1 MATETGAGT
10 QVGRDDDEFDI
21 GDVVRSLLRD
31 YEYMGMPA
39 QRYALVV
46 ILPSVVLG
54 FGVMLLPFIL
64 GLPLFV
70 VPVTVLFG
78 VFVPFVALI
87 YPKIL
92 QDRKRKQIRE
102 HFHLFITH
110 ITILSTTNIDRVEVF
125 RTLAHEDEYE
135 AIAEEMG
142 HVVGLIDTWNQSL
155 EDACR
160 MRAKRVPSPLMQDFL
175 ERLAYTVGA
184 GQTIDDF
191 LLSEQDSIIQSFVT
205 RYEAQLDRLSLIK
218 DVYMSIVL
226 STTFGLVFA
235 LVVPFI
241 VGIDPMTPV
250 MAVIL
255 LYLFLQVVFV
265 YAMNS
270 VAPKDPVW
278 FYRTEIA
285 LDRNARLRTGLL
297 VGTGLSLALTAL
309 TYGILSGLVP
319 FGSDIPLPIYL
330 ALPFTPFIIPG
341 LIARQEQNRI
351 KNRDES
357 FPSFI
362 RALGAVES
370 VKQSSTG
377 SVLESLRKKDFGNLT
392 DNVDDLYKR
401 LSMRIDSNLAW
412 RYFAAETGSYL
423 IQKFSE
429 MYVTGRR
436 MGGEPRQLGSLIE
449 ANISEVLNLRRKR
462 SQEAGTVVGTIYG
475 ITGAS
480 VFAMFVGLEISR
492 LFMTIA
498 QDMDL
503 SNAQLGGLLS
513 VSQYD
518 IPELQFMLFIIV
530 LLNALLTSVMIRI
543 VSRGHSLT
551 TLTHFVAQ
559 LWISA
564 VVAVATSYLVGAL
577 VQV

>member
-1 MATETGAGT
+1 MATETGTGT
-10 QVGRDDDEFDI
+10 QVGADDDEFDI
-21 GDVVRSLLRD
+21 GNVVRSLLRD

-54 FGVMLLPFIL
+54 FAVMLLPFFL

-78 VFVPFVALI
+78 LFLPLVALI

-125 RTLAHEDEYE
+125 RTLAKEDEYE

-142 HVVGLIDTWNQSL
+142 HIVGLIDTWNQSL

-205 RYEAQLDRLSLIK
+205 RYEAQLDRLALIK

-319 FGSDIPLPIYL
+319 VGNDIPLPLFL
-330 ALPFTPFIIPG
+330 AVPFTPFIIPG

-377 SVLESLRKKDFGNLT
+377 SVLQSLRKKDFGNLT
-392 DNVDDLYKR
+392 TNVDDLYKR

-423 IQKFSE
+423 IQKFSD

-518 IPELQFMLFIIV
+518 IPQLQFMLFVIV

-551 TLTHFVAQ
+551 TLTHFVVQ
-559 LWISA
+559 VWISA
-564 VVAVATSYLVGAL
+564 VVAVATGYLVGAL
-577 VQV
+577 VSV